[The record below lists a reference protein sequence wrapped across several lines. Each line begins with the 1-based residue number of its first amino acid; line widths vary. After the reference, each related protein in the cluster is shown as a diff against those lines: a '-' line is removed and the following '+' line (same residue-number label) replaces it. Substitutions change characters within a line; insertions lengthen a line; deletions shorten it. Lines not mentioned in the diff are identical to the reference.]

1 MDGSAIQHDHI
12 KLEQKQRFNFIDNHE
27 QTKNGAL
34 SKYYLAMFRW
44 QSHNFASPPFLMR
57 CHSLL
62 LRQVLL
68 RGVFIYRGL
77 VSHSKSDLFQ

>member
-44 QSHNFASPPFLMR
+44 QSHNFASPPFLMSFVTSSSSSTTR
-57 CHSLL
+57 CVYLPWFSIS
-62 LRQVLL
+62 
-68 RGVFIYRGL
+68 F
-77 VSHSKSDLFQ
+77 